1 MANPNAAATPT
12 GGDLSSPP
20 PRRWASPWKLVQRF
34 ASFKTA
40 HRLQELAD
48 RYQSGQP
55 LLADRF
61 RSAARINGSR
71 AA

>member
-12 GGDLSSPP
+12 GGDLSSTPP
-20 PRRWASPWKLVQRF
+20 SRWASPWKLAQRF

-40 HRLQELAD
+40 NRLQELAD

-61 RSAARINGSR
+61 RSAARVIGSR